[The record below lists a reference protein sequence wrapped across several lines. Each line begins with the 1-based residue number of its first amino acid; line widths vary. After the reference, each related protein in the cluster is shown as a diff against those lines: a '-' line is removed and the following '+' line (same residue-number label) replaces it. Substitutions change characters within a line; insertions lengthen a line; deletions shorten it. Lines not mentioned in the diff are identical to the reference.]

1 MRVGLGYD
9 VHRLVKGRDLIL
21 GGIKVP
27 FDRGLKGYSDADV
40 LLHAV
45 IDALLGAVSKGD
57 IGKHF
62 PVGDPRFK
70 DISSLVLLKTAGKI
84 LKKGRIRINNI
95 DTVIIA
101 EKPRLS
107 SFTGRME
114 KKIASCLKIAASK
127 VCVKAKTAEGLGDT
141 GKGRAI
147 EAFAVCLVDTVK

>member
-9 VHRLVKGRDLIL
+9 VHRLVKGRALVL

-62 PVGDPRFK
+62 PPGDPKFK
-70 DISSLVLLKTAGKI
+70 DISSLLLLKTTARL
-84 LKKGRIRINNI
+84 LKKNRIKINNI
-95 DTVIIA
+95 DTIIIA
-101 EKPRLS
+101 ERPRLS
-107 SFTGRME
+107 SYTGRME
-114 KKIASCLKIAASK
+114 KKIAACLGIAASR

-141 GKGRAI
+141 GKGKAI
-147 EAFAVCLVDTVK
+147 EAFAVCLVSSRR